1 MFTANELEQAKLS
14 GIERSI
20 LFSLSKN
27 PVSYEISLMN
37 NKDKGQ
43 RIEWMMYRKFLCHGF
58 KADYVG
64 GRYDLLVNNDIRVEI
79 KCATARSS
87 SSPSPYVIQKMK
99 PEHFDIVFMVFI
111 APDKQEIK
119 WSTQKN
125 VKSWSSGRA
134 RGAEGYSIVFNSDI
148 ENSSLRYKNGFDSFL
163 EEYSWQN
170 ELVT

>member
-1 MFTANELEQAKLS
+1 MFTMNELEQAKLN

-43 RIEWMMYRKFLCHGF
+43 RIEWMMYRRFLRHGF
-58 KADYVG
+58 NVDYVG
-64 GRYDLLVNNDIRVEI
+64 GRYDLLVNNDIRIEI
-79 KCATARSS
+79 KCATARHGNSS
-87 SSPSPYVIQKMK
+87 YVIQKMK
-99 PEHFDIVFMVFI
+99 PEHFDVVFMVFI

-119 WSTQKN
+119 WSTQRDVKN
-125 VKSWSSGRA
+125 WASGRA

-148 ENSSLRYKNGFDSFL
+148 ESNSLRYKNGFDSFL
-163 EEYSWQN
+163 EEYAWQN
-170 ELVT
+170 EWVT